1 MKKIFLILSLIFIS
15 NIQSQENN
23 RSDLIGKWEF
33 KIDVKDV
40 IKNSKELSAFE
51 KIGARM
57 VSGLIE
63 KTLEKTQM
71 IFDFK
76 NDNTA
81 SITIITKEK
90 TESKNIF
97 KWELNNEGRLLLD
110 SVSNQQDIEF
120 GDTAY
125 WIFEDDKLIPY
136 DKKDDVNLGILMI
149 KLKELLSIKNKED
162 KYILLA
168 LFQ

>member
-1 MKKIFLILSLIFIS
+1 MMKKIFLILSLIFIS

-97 KWELNNEGRLLLD
+97 KWDLNNEGRLLLD

-149 KLKELLSIKNKED
+149 KLK
-162 KYILLA
+162 
-168 LFQ
+168 

>member
-63 KTLEKTQM
+63 KTLEKVVT
-71 IFDFK
+71 
-76 NDNTA
+76 
-81 SITIITKEK
+81 
-90 TESKNIF
+90 
-97 KWELNNEGRLLLD
+97 
-110 SVSNQQDIEF
+110 
-120 GDTAY
+120 
-125 WIFEDDKLIPY
+125 
-136 DKKDDVNLGILMI
+136 
-149 KLKELLSIKNKED
+149 
-162 KYILLA
+162 
-168 LFQ
+168 

>member
-23 RSDLIGKWEF
+23 RTYLIGKWEF

-51 KIGARM
+51 KIAARTF
-57 VSGLIE
+57 SGLIE
-63 KTLEKTQM
+63 KTLEKTQI

-81 SITIITKEK
+81 SITIIRKEK

-97 KWELNNEGRLLLD
+97 NWKLNKEGHLLLD
-110 SVSNQQDIEF
+110 SVSDQQDIEF

-125 WIFEDDKLIPY
+125 WVFDDDKLVPY
-136 DKKDDVNLGILMI
+136 DIEANINEGLLMI
-149 KLKELLSIKNKED
+149 KVN
-162 KYILLA
+162 
-168 LFQ
+168 

>member
-149 KLKELLSIKNKED
+149 KLK
-162 KYILLA
+162 
-168 LFQ
+168 

>member
-1 MKKIFLILSLIFIS
+1 MSLIFIS

-149 KLKELLSIKNKED
+149 KLK
-162 KYILLA
+162 
-168 LFQ
+168 

>member
-23 RSDLIGKWEF
+23 RSYLIGKWEF

-51 KIGARM
+51 KIAARTF
-57 VSGLIE
+57 SGLIE
-63 KTLEKTQM
+63 KTLEKTQI

-81 SITIITKEK
+81 SITIIRKEK

-97 KWELNNEGRLLLD
+97 NWKLNKKGHLLLD
-110 SVSNQQDIEF
+110 SISDQQDIEF

-125 WIFEDDKLIPY
+125 WVFEDDKLVPY
-136 DKKDDVNLGILMI
+136 DKKDDVNSGLLMI
-149 KLKELLSIKNKED
+149 KLK
-162 KYILLA
+162 
-168 LFQ
+168 

>member
-33 KIDVKDV
+33 KIDVKDG

-149 KLKELLSIKNKED
+149 KLK
-162 KYILLA
+162 
-168 LFQ
+168 

>member
-23 RSDLIGKWEF
+23 RSYLIGKWEF

-51 KIGARM
+51 KIAAKTF
-57 VSGLIE
+57 SGLIE
-63 KTLEKTQM
+63 KTLEKTQI

-81 SITIITKEK
+81 SITIIRKEK

-97 KWELNNEGRLLLD
+97 NWKLNKEGHLLLNSISD
-110 SVSNQQDIEF
+110 QQDIEF

-125 WIFEDDKLIPY
+125 WVFEDDKLVPY
-136 DKKDDVNLGILMI
+136 DKKDDVNSGLLMI
-149 KLKELLSIKNKED
+149 KLK
-162 KYILLA
+162 
-168 LFQ
+168 

>member
-23 RSDLIGKWEF
+23 RTYLIGKWEF

-51 KIGARM
+51 KIAARTF
-57 VSGLIE
+57 SGLIE
-63 KTLEKTQM
+63 KTLEKTEI

-81 SITIITKEK
+81 SITIIRKEK

-97 KWELNNEGRLLLD
+97 NWKLNKEGHLLLD
-110 SVSNQQDIEF
+110 SISDQQDIEF

-125 WIFEDDKLIPY
+125 WVFDDDKLVPY
-136 DKKDDVNLGILMI
+136 DIEANINEGLLMI
-149 KLKELLSIKNKED
+149 KVN
-162 KYILLA
+162 
-168 LFQ
+168 

>member
-23 RSDLIGKWEF
+23 RTYLIGKWEF

-51 KIGARM
+51 KIAARTF
-57 VSGLIE
+57 SGLIE
-63 KTLEKTQM
+63 KTLEKTQI

-81 SITIITKEK
+81 SITIIRKEK

-97 KWELNNEGRLLLD
+97 NWKLNKEGHLLLD
-110 SVSNQQDIEF
+110 SISDQQDIEF

-125 WIFEDDKLIPY
+125 WVFDDDKLVPY
-136 DKKDDVNLGILMI
+136 DIEANINEGMLMI
-149 KLKELLSIKNKED
+149 KVN
-162 KYILLA
+162 
-168 LFQ
+168 

>member
-23 RSDLIGKWEF
+23 RSYLIGKWEF

-51 KIGARM
+51 KIAARTF
-57 VSGLIE
+57 SGLIE
-63 KTLEKTQM
+63 KTLEKTQI

-81 SITIITKEK
+81 SITIIRKEK

-97 KWELNNEGRLLLD
+97 NWKLNKEGHLLLNSISD
-110 SVSNQQDIEF
+110 QQDIEF

-125 WIFEDDKLIPY
+125 WVFEDDKLVPY
-136 DKKDDVNLGILMI
+136 DKKDDVNSGLLMI
-149 KLKELLSIKNKED
+149 KLK
-162 KYILLA
+162 
-168 LFQ
+168 

>member
-97 KWELNNEGRLLLD
+97 KWELNSEGRLLLD

-149 KLKELLSIKNKED
+149 KLK
-162 KYILLA
+162 
-168 LFQ
+168 